1 MSISNKTTIREI
13 KNTVARLAEQYGAE
27 RIYLFGSY
35 ARGDVKPSSDVDL
48 RIDKGRIRGLFALGG
63 LRSDLEESL
72 GLPVDLLPTDSLD
85 DKFLGLIRKEEILL
99 YGKEQ

>member
-1 MSISNKTTIREI
+1 MDKSDKITINEI
-13 KNTVARLAEQYGAE
+13 RSAVGKLAEQYGAE

-35 ARGDVKPSSDVDL
+35 ARGDARPNSDVDL

-85 DKFLGLIRKEEILL
+85 DKFLNLIRNEEILL

>member
-1 MSISNKTTIREI
+1 MSKDDEVTINEIRNKVG
-13 KNTVARLAEQYGAE
+13 KLAEQYGAE

-35 ARGDVKPSSDVDL
+35 ARGEARVNSDVDL

-72 GLPVDLLPTDSLD
+72 GVPVDLLPTDSLD
-85 DKFLGLIRKEEILL
+85 DKFLELIRDEEVLL

>member
-1 MSISNKTTIREI
+1 MSEANKITINDI
-13 KNTVARLAEQYGAE
+13 KNTVGRLAEQYGAE

-35 ARGDVKPSSDVDL
+35 ARGEAKPNSDVDL

-72 GLPVDLLPTDSLD
+72 GLAVDLLPTDSLD
-85 DKFLGLIRKEEILL
+85 DKFLNLIREEEILL
-99 YGKEQ
+99 YGKE